1 MTDTT
6 ERTHTG
12 GTVWASSFAGQLS
25 TFLRTESGSSGVLV
39 AAIIAALIWAN
50 VPGGTYDA
58 FWAAP
63 LSFDVNGFRI
73 SLDLRE
79 WVSSGLMTFFFLVVG
94 LEARRE
100 LDLGSLRDRKQFL
113 IPFTAGL
120 AGMAIPVLI
129 FLVINLGGPGAHGW
143 GVAMSTDT
151 ALALGLLTLVGR
163 NLPERV
169 RGFLLTVFIVDDLV
183 ALLVIAVVYSTN
195 IQLLPLVVA
204 VLAFATIPIMNR
216 WGHPPAVFFVIASVV
231 CWGALLFSGVD
242 PIVAGLAIGLS
253 APAFSPRRESLQ
265 ETSAR
270 FRQFREQPTA
280 RTGRSVVSAIL
291 STTSPNERL
300 QEFFHPWTSFVI
312 VPLFALANAGIH
324 IDAAFLA
331 TAFAS
336 PITLGVVFGY
346 VIGKPVAVL
355 GASWLIATITHGR
368 VRPPVGWAA
377 VAGSGTIA
385 GVGFTV
391 AVLIAGLA
399 FQGVALDQAKVGIL
413 AAALVASIVTWLV
426 FQVTVLLP
434 PAIRARAI
442 LGEPDELLD
451 LTPPVDPSRDHMRG
465 PHNASVTVVEY
476 GDFQCPYCGRA
487 EPAVRELMEDVDIRF
502 VWRHLPISE
511 VHPHAQQA
519 AEASEAAA
527 AQSAFWEMHDLM
539 LTRQDNLRVN
549 ELTEYA
555 DELGL
560 DSRRFRSELSTSV
573 YTPRVNEDL
582 ESADM
587 SGASGTPTFFIN
599 GRRHYGAYDIASL
612 QAAVAEARDVARG
625 RARVPSQQTRKGR
638 EA

>member
-1 MTDTT
+1 LW
-6 ERTHTG
+6 E
-12 GTVWASSFAGQLS
+12 
-25 TFLRTESGSSGVLV
+25 
-39 AAIIAALIWAN
+39 
-50 VPGGTYDA
+50 
-58 FWAAP
+58 AP
-63 LSFDVNGFRI
+63 LSFDVNGLQI

-120 AGMAIPVLI
+120 TGMAIPVLI
-129 FLVINLGGPGAHGW
+129 FLLINVGGPGAHGW
-143 GVAMSTDT
+143 GVSMSTDT

-204 VLAFATIPIMNR
+204 VLAFATIPIMHR
-216 WGHPPAVFFVIASVV
+216 WGRLPAVFFVVASIV

-242 PIVAGLAIGLS
+242 PVVAGLAIGLA
-253 APAFSPRRESLQ
+253 APAFSPRRETLE
-265 ETSAR
+265 ETSLR

-280 RTGRSVVSAIL
+280 RTAKSVVSAIL

-324 IDAAFLA
+324 IDGAFLA
-331 TAFAS
+331 TAFTS

-346 VIGKPVAVL
+346 VVGKPVAVV
-355 GASWLIATITHGR
+355 GASWLIARITSGR

-399 FQGVALDQAKVGIL
+399 FQGEELDQAKVGIL
-413 AAALVASIVTWLV
+413 AAALIASIITWLV
-426 FQVTVLLP
+426 FQVTALLP
-434 PAIRARAI
+434 PAMRARAI

-451 LTPPVDPSRDHMRG
+451 LAQPVDPRRDHVRG

-487 EPAVRELMEDVDIRF
+487 EPSVRELMQDVDIRF

-527 AQSAFWEMHDLM
+527 SQNAFWEMHDLM
-539 LTRQDNLRVN
+539 LTRQSNLRVN
-549 ELTEYA
+549 ELTGYA

-560 DSRRFRSELSTSV
+560 DSRRFAVELNTGV
-573 YTPRVNEDL
+573 YTSRVNEDL
-582 ESADM
+582 ESADL
-587 SGASGTPTFFIN
+587 SGASGTPTFFVN
-599 GRRHYGAYDIASL
+599 GRRHYGAYDIATL

-625 RARVPSQQTRKGR
+625 RSRTPGRQTQKGR

>member
-12 GTVWASSFAGQLS
+12 RTVWSGSFAGQVS
-25 TFLRTESGSSGVLV
+25 SFLRTESGSSGVLV
-39 AAIIAALIWAN
+39 AAIVAALIWAN
-50 VPGGTYDA
+50 VPGGTYEA
-58 FWAAP
+58 VWEAP
-63 LSFDVNGFRI
+63 LSFDFNG
-73 SLDLRE
+73 LPLTMDLRE

-113 IPFTAGL
+113 IPFAAGL
-120 AGMAIPVLI
+120 TGMVIPVLI
-129 FLVINLGGPGAHGW
+129 FLLINLGGPGAHGW

-163 NLPERV
+163 HLPERV

-195 IQLLPLVVA
+195 IQFVPLVVA
-204 VLAFATIPIMNR
+204 VLAFATIPIMHR
-216 WGHPPAVFFVIASVV
+216 WGRLPAVFFVIAGVV

-242 PIVAGLAIGLS
+242 PVVAGLAIGLA
-253 APAFSPRRESLQ
+253 APAFSPRRENLQ
-265 ETSAR
+265 ETSLR

-280 RTGRSVVSAIL
+280 GTGKSVVVAIL

-300 QEFFHPWTSFVI
+300 QEILHPWTSFVI

-324 IDAAFLA
+324 INADFLAAAF
-331 TAFAS
+331 TS
-336 PITLGVVFGY
+336 PITLGIVFGY

-355 GASWLIATITHGR
+355 GASWLIAMITRGR
-368 VRPPVGWAA
+368 VRPPVGWAS

-399 FQGVALDQAKVGIL
+399 FQGEQLDQAKVGVL
-413 AAALVASIVTWLV
+413 AAALIASIITWLV
-426 FQVTVLLP
+426 FQVTATLP
-434 PAIRARAI
+434 PAMRARAI
-442 LGEPDELLD
+442 LGEPTELLD
-451 LTPPVDPSRDHMRG
+451 LARPVDPRRDHVRG
-465 PHNASVTVVEY
+465 PRNASVTVVEY

-487 EPAVRELMEDVDIRF
+487 EPAVRELMEDADIRF

-527 AQSAFWEMHDLM
+527 SQSAFWELHDLM
-539 LTRQDNLRVN
+539 LTRQDHLRVT
-549 ELTEYA
+549 ELTTYA

-560 DSRRFRSELSTSV
+560 DSRRFQMELNSGV
-573 YTPRVNEDL
+573 YASRVDEDI
-582 ESADM
+582 ESADL

-599 GRRHYGAYDIASL
+599 GRRHYGAYDAASL
-612 QAAVAEARDVARG
+612 QIAVAEARDVARG
-625 RARVPSQQTRKGR
+625 RSRSAGPETRKGR